1 MLIGIFNASQ
11 ISSQCTPDGSI
22 DSSLNN
28 NSTDDKSP
36 DLEKLKT
43 YLKHQLIAYLNT
55 NSLRNKIIVLRE
67 IMSYLSLD

>member
-1 MLIGIFNASQ
+1 MLIGIFNVSQ

-28 NSTDDKSP
+28 DSTDDKSP

>member
-11 ISSQCTPDGSI
+11 ISSQGTPDGSI

-28 NSTDDKSP
+28 DSTDDKSP

-55 NSLRNKIIVLRE
+55 NSLRNKIIVLKE